1 MTPDRPTPSDE
12 HSEDA
17 VRVPESFILLV
28 DDDDVMRG
36 VTRRTLE
43 LRGYDVVEAHDG
55 EEALALLGRHA
66 ARVRMVL
73 CDLVMPKMNGW
84 VLGGLI
90 SGDYPEMKVLY
101 MSGYSDLVAVFGA
114 GLAHGAAWIRKPFT
128 ADDLIRRVRDLVG
141 PAPSR
146 VG

>member
-1 MTPDRPTPSDE
+1 MTRDSATPPADEPSDAE
-12 HSEDA
+12 
-17 VRVPESFILLV
+17 RVPPSFILLV

-43 LRGYDVVEAHDG
+43 LRGYDVVEATDG
-55 EEALALLGRHA
+55 EQALQLLARHHQ
-66 ARVRMVL
+66 RVRMVL
-73 CDLVMPKMNGW
+73 CDLVMPRMNGW
-84 VLGGLI
+84 VLGGLM
-90 SGDYPEMKVLY
+90 SGDYPDLKVLY

-128 ADDLIRRVRDLVG
+128 ADDLIRRVRDMVG